1 MNAKDNVFGDS
12 DPEMEQGVAPQAT
25 PFSIHARTDFLPWHK
40 PRKQWIRREQWARSI
55 EQLAETLALADQQE
69 PLRYLSMPGPDLLD
83 IRSIHPICLR
93 KNIKL
98 QFVGLNAGND
108 DNNKAVTQALLS
120 QVRALPAVHEASEI
134 VEDRLEHLWRRDTVS
149 YKRIIDLERSF
160 DVINMDLCGSFTEGM
175 PSNGDT
181 VPKALSALLEH
192 QANNRTKDWLFFITS
207 KVDSRSVHQATMQ
220 RMIDH
225 LNGRFQQDPAFLEAV
240 LDNGL
245 LQPDEVH
252 ESMVVLEQ
260 LSAQSYACM
269 CTVGI
274 GLWMVE
280 LVTGTEPGWKATM
293 LPHYEYRVAPREVC
307 DMVSLGFYCERLRP
321 QAAPNILNNQPVVNP
336 PATDKPALIR
346 RSINKIRERVRDRH
360 DVDLKL
366 HLDPALYAASL
377 DEAAALMVECL
388 YDEAQYR
395 EWAEARRIEIEPCLE
410 NKIRA
415 IA

>member
-1 MNAKDNVFGDS
+1 MNANDNVFGES

-25 PFSIHARTDFLPWHK
+25 PFSIQTRTGFLPWHK
-40 PRKQWIRREQWARSI
+40 PRKQWIRREQWASSI
-55 EQLAETLALADQQE
+55 EQLADTLALADQQE

-83 IRSIHPICLR
+83 IRSIHPICLQ

-181 VPKALSALLEH
+181 VPKALGALLEH
-192 QANNRTKDWLFFITS
+192 QANKRTKDWLFFITS
-207 KVDSRSVHQATMQ
+207 KVDSPSVDQATMQ
-220 RMIDH
+220 KLMEH
-225 LNGRFQQDPAFLEAV
+225 LNSRFEEEPEFLAAV
-240 LDNGL
+240 LENGL
-245 LQPDEVH
+245 LQPHEVR
-252 ESMVVLEQ
+252 ENTVALDQ

-269 CTVGI
+269 FTVGM

-307 DMVSLGFYCERLRP
+307 DMVSLGFYCARLRP
-321 QAAPNILNNQPVVNP
+321 HPAPNILNDRPVADL

-388 YDEAQYR
+388 YDEARYR
-395 EWAEARRIEIEPCLE
+395 EWAEAKRIEIEPYLQ
-410 NKIRA
+410 NKA
-415 IA
+415 NAAA